1 MQGEVGSRKQA
12 GGSHLPS
19 GGSRSSRTLKP
30 SPYSRHIIDTD
41 VIKTGC
47 VQKQFSSYRPA
58 RESTCSF
65 SEACRAEGSPRG
77 QRSGRLGGSRTP
89 RWPSTARVNC
99 MRKRQ
104 DAPLKRAADDQETA
118 REGRPALNSRGTRT
132 KSTVSARNPEIEGSW
147 PHQPQAPLLALPW
160 GPGRSGEVWR
170 PGAGRARSRFPS
182 PWCFSCRFQI
192 LRNERYSFTI
202 TEKRSTIQFFHL

>member
-1 MQGEVGSRKQA
+1 MLSKRAVFRNSFQVIV
-12 GGSHLPS
+12 LP
-19 GGSRSSRTLKP
+19 GNPHALFLKLVEQKDHRALEGTKVWSSRWEPDAPLAL
-30 SPYSRHIIDTD
+30 H
-41 VIKTGC
+41 
-47 VQKQFSSYRPA
+47 
-58 RESTCSF
+58 
-65 SEACRAEGSPRG
+65 SPRE
-77 QRSGRLGGSRTP
+77 LHEKAP
-89 RWPSTARVNC
+89 RCT
-99 MRKRQ
+99 
-104 DAPLKRAADDQETA
+104 LKRAADDRETA
-118 REGRPALNSRGTRT
+118 REGRPALNSRGART
-132 KSTVSARNPEIEGSW
+132 KSTVSARNPEIVGSW